1 MILKNI
7 LVEGYTLAI
16 EAECCRVN
24 KIESVLT
31 MHMELRYCTIHNAH
45 DQVNLTYKGLGM
57 AKDFISILFAI
68 KTNKIIA
75 NFFSLAKIQY
85 SIACFFKFMCLHS
98 Q

>member
-24 KIESVLT
+24 KMELVLT

-57 AKDFISILFAI
+57 AKDFISIFFAI
-68 KTNKIIA
+68 KQIKLLPI
-75 NFFSLAKIQY
+75 FFLSQRY
-85 SIACFFKFMCLHS
+85 SIQLHFF
-98 Q
+98 